1 MSKFKKWVRRVLP
14 FPSHNSQSSSS
25 HPSELSKSDDWPVD
39 QCPVLPEERPRP
51 LTASSSNESLV
62 HSAAGST
69 ASSLFF
75 RLPYEVRRKILIEAF
90 GERIL
95 HINLTFGHPKV
106 VMDKEDIEE
115 TYRGESAYLFREVPH
130 CGHKIARPDSPRRVN
145 GYTEAV
151 EVLYGTNTFHISNN
165 PTLLRL
171 LPELLLPQ
179 RREAI
184 RSVELKY
191 DFFRIYSP
199 IDPPMTAAA
208 QEACDARLKAFCS
221 MIDAVPKAFPCLRQ
235 LHVSPRFEWFHY
247 RMDREDCVARWKA
260 DVFPHLAAIVSQLD
274 ALEECVVTVGYLV
287 AEALVSEALIE
298 GRPWCHK
305 QYRGVGRLETDDGDG
320 QWEYRAWMPVSKC
333 VEGVEGQAA
342 AEEEGTGKGFWTV
355 MGELELDTNA
365 PVCFAF

>member
-1 MSKFKKWVRRVLP
+1 MLLTRASRRGGYGTARCVITTVKVL
-14 FPSHNSQSSSS
+14 SGEVKGAKGGLGSR
-25 HPSELSKSDDWPVD
+25 LSIDVLMGVALSAIHGRGR
-39 QCPVLPEERPRP
+39 CPRSVTQGLWAGY
-51 LTASSSNESLV
+51 LLV
-62 HSAAGST
+62 A
-69 ASSLFF
+69 
-75 RLPYEVRRKILIEAF
+75 RRKF
-90 GERIL
+90 S
-95 HINLTFGHPKV
+95 LTNTSPSPPPFFYLEPK
-106 VMDKEDIEE
+106 
-115 TYRGESAYLFREVPH
+115 SLLLFR
-130 CGHKIARPDSPRRVN
+130 
-145 GYTEAV
+145 YTEAV

-208 QEACDARLKAFCS
+208 QEACHARLKAFCS

-333 VEGVEGQAA
+333 VEGVEGQAV

-355 MGELELDTNA
+355 MGEMELDTNA